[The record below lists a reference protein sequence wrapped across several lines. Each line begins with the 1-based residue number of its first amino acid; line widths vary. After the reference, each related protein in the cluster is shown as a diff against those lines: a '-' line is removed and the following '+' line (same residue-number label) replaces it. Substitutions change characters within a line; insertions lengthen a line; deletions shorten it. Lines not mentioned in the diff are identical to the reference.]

1 MTAQPGTERPTSR
14 PTWAS
19 PVDLARYDRR
29 GLLTEAE
36 AEALLALGIDQL
48 RRDGLSLE
56 AASLRP
62 IARLVRPLAD
72 ALAGFHGPPDDRH
85 QQRFARD
92 AAGLVLIRCGELR
105 RAFWGWSADD
115 WVGLIDTSGADFR
128 CSWGGQIGPNAR
140 PFVVALAYLL
150 GEFTAFDR
158 LGRFQRP
165 TLASRVFGAGPVDE
179 AVRRICTVLAGWGY
193 RRDAEKLTA
202 VICQTLLL
210 NRSPLLE
217 DLSTEALA
225 TLRVHPAMSGQW
237 GKDFYGL
244 QRAIAALGHAD
255 PPPSRHEVGP
265 AAIEG
270 VSAAWAAAVEYW
282 YATSTLTPKI
292 RSGYRSVLA
301 KVGRWLAAEHAEIT
315 EPGQWT
321 RQTCASWV
329 AAVDRMAVGD
339 FSQWTHGMRSQN
351 RLGKPLTPQTK
362 SGYLKV
368 PRAFF
373 RDLHEWE
380 VIPRRFDPAHALRT
394 PRSVRALMGPDP
406 RVIAD
411 DIWAKLLWAGLNVDP
426 GDLPTT
432 DGRTYP
438 VELIRAITLTWL
450 FAGQRSDE
458 IARLRVGCIRWQH
471 DGLPIPGDSGEV
483 LARDA
488 VCLLDVPTHK
498 TGTAFTKPVDPLL
511 GQAIEAWQAVRPAQP
526 PMLDRKTSEYA
537 DFLFAHRAR
546 RVAKLYINTAIIPML
561 CRKAGV
567 PNADVRGNITSHR
580 ARSTIASQLYN
591 AKEPMTLFEL
601 QEWLGHRTPEATT
614 HYAKLTPNTLARAYK
629 DAGYFARNVRTIEV
643 LVDRDA
649 VTSGAAAAGE
659 PWQYYD
665 LGHGHCT
672 YTFFEQCQHWMA
684 CARCDFYTPK
694 NSSKGQLLEAKENL
708 QKMLATI
715 PLTDGE
721 RAAVDD
727 GQAALD
733 QLLERL
739 TDVPTPAG
747 PTPRQIRVPA
757 TATLLPIIDLTT
769 RSRTCQDGGPC

>member
-1 MTAQPGTERPTSR
+1 MTAHPSPATAPRTGTPH
-14 PTWAS
+14 WAG
-19 PVDLARYDRR
+19 PADLARYDRR

-36 AEALLALGIDQL
+36 AEALRHFSIDQV
-48 RRDGLSLE
+48 RRHGLAAELE
-56 AASLRP
+56 PLQP
-62 IARLVRPLAD
+62 VARLVRPLTD
-72 ALAGFHGPPDDRH
+72 VLAGLHWPAEDRH
-85 QQRFARD
+85 QRRFARD
-92 AAGLVLIRCGELR
+92 AAGVVLLRCGELR
-105 RAFWGWSADD
+105 RAFWGWSVQDWAD
-115 WVGLIDTSGADFR
+115 LINADGTEFR
-128 CSWGGQIGPNAR
+128 RSWGGQIGPNAR
-140 PFVVALAYLL
+140 PFLIAYAYLL
-150 GEFTAFDR
+150 GEFTAFEQI
-158 LGRFQRP
+158 GRFMRP
-165 TLASRVFGAGPVDE
+165 GLARRVFGAGPVDT
-179 AVRRICTVLAGWGY
+179 AVERVCTVLADWGY
-193 RRDAEKLTA
+193 RRDAQKLEA
-202 VICQTLLL
+202 VICQVLLL
-210 NRSPLLE
+210 NRSPCLE
-217 DLSTEALA
+217 DLSTEALVE
-225 TLRVHPAMSGQW
+225 LRESPAMGGQW
-237 GKDFYGL
+237 GKDLHGVP
-244 QRAIAALGHAD
+244 RAVAALGHAD
-255 PPPSRHEVGP
+255 TPTSGHEKGP
-265 AAIEG
+265 AAMEG
-270 VSAAWAAAVEYW
+270 VPGEWAGWVERW

-292 RSGYRSVLA
+292 RMSYRSVLA
-301 KVGRWLAAEHAEIT
+301 KIGRWLAAEHPEVT

-339 FSQWTHGMRSQN
+339 FSQWTHGMRSQG
-351 RLGKPLTPQTK
+351 RIGKPLTAQSK

-380 VIPRRFDPAHALRT
+380 LVPRRFDPAHALRT

-411 DIWAKLLWAGLNVDP
+411 DIWAKLLWAGLNVEP
-426 GDLPTT
+426 GDLPTS

-450 FAGQRSDE
+450 FAGQCSDE

-471 DGLPIPGDSGEV
+471 DGLPVPGDSGEV

-511 GQAIEAWQAVRPAQP
+511 GKAIEAWQAVRPAQP
-526 PMLDRKTSEYA
+526 QMLDPKTGELA

-546 RVAKLYINTAIIPML
+546 RVAKHYINTAIIPML

-567 PNADVRGNITSHR
+567 PTADVRGNITSHR

-601 QEWLGHRTPEATT
+601 QEWLGHRTPEATA
-614 HYAKLTPNTLARAYK
+614 HYAKITSNTLARAYN

-649 VTSGAAAAGE
+649 VASGGE

-665 LGHGHCT
+665 LGHGWCT
-672 YTFFEQCQHWMA
+672 YTFFEQCQHRMA
-684 CARCDFYTPK
+684 CARCDFYIPK

-708 QKMLATI
+708 QKMLANI
-715 PLTDGE
+715 PLTDDE

-747 PTPRQIRVPA
+747 PTPRQLGVPA
-757 TATLLPIIDLTT
+757 TATLLPIVEV
-769 RSRTCQDGGPC
+769 RSGPAA